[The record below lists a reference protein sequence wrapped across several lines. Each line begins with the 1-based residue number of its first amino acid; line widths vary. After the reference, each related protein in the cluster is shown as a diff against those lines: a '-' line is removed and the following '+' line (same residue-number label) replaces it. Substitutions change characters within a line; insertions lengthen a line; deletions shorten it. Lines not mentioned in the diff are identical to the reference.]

1 MKLTESNYYGTE
13 ANKAYCSASQY
24 KDFVGFPLKHGCEE
38 RALKTI
44 SGEFKEETSKAM
56 LMGSILDALWENDD
70 PEYILSRFPDCV
82 SSKGP
87 TKGQLKAEYQSVLQM
102 YQRTLKEEKFCAY
115 MSGDK
120 QTIMTGVIEGLPFK
134 IKIDSFIEGKAIT
147 DLKTTQTLD
156 RFFRYYIPDSGEKLP
171 FYLAYGYDTQLA
183 IYREIVR
190 QNTGKTLNCYIAAVD
205 KKPHPIC
212 DVIELPG
219 KLLDEA
225 LDRVKGNC
233 ETIIMLKNGEATP
246 GRCEQSDCDYCR
258 DTHVCQVI
266 STEEFELN
274 EPNKG
279 NEHDNQV

>member
-1 MKLTESNYYGTE
+1 MKLTDSNYYGSE
-13 ANKAYCSASQY
+13 ANKEYCSASQY
-24 KDFVGFPLKHGCEE
+24 KDFIGFPLKHGCEE

-44 SGEFKEETSKAM
+44 SGEYKEETSKAM

-70 PEYILSRFPDCV
+70 PEYILERFPDCV
-82 SSKGP
+82 STRGA
-87 TKGQLKAEYQSVLQM
+87 TKGQLKAEYQSVLAM
-102 YQRTLKEEKFCAY
+102 YQRTLREEKFCAY

-120 QTIMTGVIEGLPFK
+120 QTIMTGEIEGLPFK
-134 IKIDSFIEGKAIT
+134 IKIDSYLDGKAIT

-156 RFFRYYIPDSGEKLP
+156 RMFRYYIPDSGERLP

-190 QNTGKTLNCYIAAVD
+190 QNTGNTLNCYLACVD

-212 DVIELPG
+212 EVIELPQ

-225 LDRVKGNC
+225 LERVKGNC
-233 ETIIMLKNGEATP
+233 ETIIMLKSGEVSP
-246 GRCEQSDCDYCR
+246 SRCEQSECDYCR
-258 DTHVCQVI
+258 DTHVCTVI
-266 STEEFELN
+266 STSEFELN

-279 NEHDNQV
+279 DGHDNEV